1 MRKSYQ
7 YLTLS
12 LFKYLLRMKMHI
24 PLDPA
29 IPPTGKYQEKTYIYM
44 KRIVEMY
51 CSLVLVEKLK
61 TTWKA
66 SDGKMHT

>member
-1 MRKSYQ
+1 
-7 YLTLS
+7 
-12 LFKYLLRMKMHI
+12 MHI

-29 IPPTGKYQEKTYIYM
+29 IPPTGEYQEKTYIYM